1 MRLLA
6 DLARPE
12 SRLLQLGLKQSYNGF
27 VEEIPAKL
35 KLDGLRFT
43 SRVWTLCCD
52 LPKNRIM
59 R

>member
-43 SRVWTLCCD
+43 SRV
-52 LPKNRIM
+52 
-59 R
+59 